1 MRRGNRVIKLAKRVV
16 KIKLHSNSSQEKI
29 NKLNEKE
36 YEVWIKEKP
45 INNKA
50 NLELIRLL
58 RKYFK
63 KEVEIKSGFIS
74 KNKIIEIK

>member
-1 MRRGNRVIKLAKRVV
+1 M
-16 KIKLHSNSSQEKI
+16 KIKIKVHSNSSQEKI
-29 NKLNEKE
+29 EKISPDF

-50 NLELIRLL
+50 NSELVKIL

-63 KEVEIKSGFIS
+63 KEISIKSGFAS
-74 KNKIIEIK
+74 KNKIVEIK